1 MRLRGPVYCLLA
13 LGVLASGVSY
23 AVDKVVE
30 YYRYTDER
38 GITVISRQ
46 GIPANLIGNGYEVLS
61 EQGRVLRVIPRAST
75 PEEYKKMQADQEQEK
90 SDRQLLRLYTRIEDI
105 DRARDRK
112 IADIDGQISIARGNL
127 LSTTSL
133 KADLQRQAA
142 SQERAGRQV
151 PANLLKQIEEV
162 MVDEQRL
169 QRQIERYMDGRKRLE
184 TTFSRDKLRL
194 TELLEG
200 K

>member
-1 MRLRGPVYCLLA
+1 MRLRSPVYYLLA
-13 LGVLASGVSY
+13 LGVWSTGISY
-23 AVDKVVE
+23 AADKVVE

-38 GITVISRQ
+38 GITVINRQ
-46 GIPANLIGNGYEVLS
+46 GVPAHLIGNGYEVLS
-61 EQGRVLRVIPRAST
+61 EQGRVLRVIPRAPT
-75 PEEYKKMQADQEQEK
+75 PEEYKKMQADQEQAK

-184 TTFSRDKLRL
+184 TTFTRDKLRL

>member
-184 TTFSRDKLRL
+184 TTFTRDKLRL